1 MSSKNGKMAH
11 ILILTVLR
19 DINIIGQTL
28 ERTKFSKGAVMR
40 NLIHK
45 TSAKIFFSLGVV
57 FLLFCLGE
65 GVQSGSLDGGESREQ
80 EVKKA
85 RLYKDIFPLISE
97 SDLYCTFFVLKSKK
111 KLDLKIASAER
122 SEERMFLREGDN
134 FYLKRGQ
141 EDGLENGQLFL
152 ILEVGEK
159 FKNYGY
165 LTFMRGRAKI
175 IDAGANRATVKL
187 QKACAPVMVGFYLV
201 PFEEKGG
208 LLGKDLGFDIL
219 AREGEGV
226 KGKIIYSQDEHN
238 LIGSGDWA
246 LVDIGE
252 EDGIQFGQQLLVYRK
267 SKKKGALVKMFGNLI
282 VINVQRKT
290 STVKV
295 LSCSI
300 PLSIGDRVQTHFK

>member
-1 MSSKNGKMAH
+1 M
-11 ILILTVLR
+11 
-19 DINIIGQTL
+19 
-28 ERTKFSKGAVMR
+28 MR

-45 TSAKIFFSLGVV
+45 TSAKIFFSLVV
-57 FLLFCLGE
+57 IFLLLCLGE
-65 GVQSGSLDGGESREQ
+65 GVQSSSLDKGESQEQ

-85 RLYKDIFPLISE
+85 RLYKDIYPLISE

-111 KLDLKIASAER
+111 DLDLKISSAER
-122 SEERMFLREGDN
+122 TEERLFLREGDN

-152 ILEVGEK
+152 ILEVGQK

-175 IDAGANRATVKL
+175 TDARASRATVKL
-187 QKACAPVMVGFYLV
+187 DKSCAPVMVGYYLV

-208 LLGKDLGFDIL
+208 LLGKDLGYDIL
-219 AREGEGV
+219 AREGEGA

-252 EDGIQFGQQLLVYRK
+252 EDGIQFGQQLVVYRK
-267 SKKKGALVKMFGNLI
+267 SKKKDALVKMFGNLI
-282 VINVQRKT
+282 VINVQKET

-295 LSCSI
+295 LSCST
-300 PLSIGDRVQTHFK
+300 PLRIGDLVQTHFK

>member
-1 MSSKNGKMAH
+1 M
-11 ILILTVLR
+11 R
-19 DINIIGQTL
+19 D
-28 ERTKFSKGAVMR
+28 
-40 NLIHK
+40 LIHK
-45 TSAKIFFSLGVV
+45 TSAKIFFSLVV
-57 FLLFCLGE
+57 IFLLFCLGE
-65 GVQSGSLDGGESREQ
+65 GVQSSSLDRGESQEQ

-85 RLYKDIFPLISE
+85 RLYKDIYPLISE

-111 KLDLKIASAER
+111 ELDLKITSAER
-122 SEERMFLREGDN
+122 TKERLFLREGDN

-152 ILEVGEK
+152 ILEVGPK
-159 FKNYGY
+159 IKSYGY

-175 IDAGANRATVKL
+175 TDVGASRATVKL
-187 QKACAPVMVGFYLV
+187 DKACAPVMVGYYLV

-219 AREGEGV
+219 AREGEGA

-246 LVDIGE
+246 LVNVGE
-252 EDGIQFGQQLLVYRK
+252 EDGVQFGQQLVVYRK
-267 SKKKGALVKMFGNLI
+267 SKKKDALVKMFGNLI
-282 VINVQRKT
+282 VINVQKKT

-295 LSCSI
+295 LSCST
-300 PLSIGDRVQTHFK
+300 PLRIGDLVQTHFK